1 MSYLR
6 ALVEAKENFIII
18 VDVNE
23 VFKFKLRWRFVDRAL
38 LSFKIQWNTPNGSG
52 IWTIKLPIFA
62 NLYDGYVLNLAPIAL
77 NGRRAEALIL

>member
-1 MSYLR
+1 MEEHSSFTLHNLDSLLLTSQTMSYLR

-38 LSFKIQWNTPNGSG
+38 LSFKIQ
-52 IWTIKLPIFA
+52 
-62 NLYDGYVLNLAPIAL
+62 
-77 NGRRAEALIL
+77 